1 MMASIYF
8 HPCRRK
14 DMKKSTY
21 LLSIILLSS
30 SISGCTGEID
40 EATGEDEKG
49 GTIIVTHDV
58 MYSDARLDVSQG
70 EENYEILLR
79 LNHTAAPNHAD
90 NFRSHILKGNYDGVD
105 FHRIID
111 DFMIQG
117 GDFENRDGTGGFAA
131 NWYGWC
137 NGVPIPIGEC
147 SEENY
152 TVPDEVDNRLSH
164 YSCTISMAH
173 AGSNTGGSQFFLIPG
188 DVLHLH
194 WLDGVHTVFGDVVG
208 GCDYVTTLSGTE
220 TNNDRPIVP
229 VTISSAE
236 VSEVYIEQVETRLE
250 AGADLRGA
258 DLSYANMS
266 NLNLTGANL
275 KAANLNY
282 TMLQG
287 ADLRYADLRYTWL
300 TGADL
305 TGADLR
311 QAGLHVAWLNG
322 ANLTG
327 ADLTGANLTGANLY
341 DANLTGADL
350 IYAYLRYAI
359 LYDANLNSADLSGAN
374 LTYATLTG
382 ADLSGA
388 NLNYADLTG
397 ANLTNATL
405 TGADLSGTIWYG
417 TICPDGANSD
427 DNGNTCE
434 NNKNHVQ
441 ERLEVDTRDSG
452 PINIPPCSKIASEG
466 LNQTSN
472 PSEWPEIRNGQW
484 LAIDGLTNV
493 SYASIEFDN
502 DSDVVVDYRLDWMC
516 GYTYSVKI
524 PGGYNASNEY
534 PVFLYLHGQ
543 IEDSVFFNNMLTNNF
558 HIPEDDKYIIVR
570 PSKLELDW
578 DPKKA
583 LDVLEDVKSHLSVDD
598 DRVYLTGLSMGG
610 RGTFIVAAALP
621 EYFAA
626 IMPLSPHHEPY
637 SYLSLAEDVA
647 HLPIWM
653 SHGTEDNTSSF
664 EMAEQ
669 MAANLADLG
678 AEIEF
683 HPVVDGGHNIWFPIY
698 SDPSAMQWMLSHV
711 RGQ

>member
-1 MMASIYF
+1 MMTPIYF
-8 HPCRRK
+8 PPCRRK

-21 LLSIILLSS
+21 LLSIILLSA

-40 EATGEDEKG
+40 EATGEDGKG
-49 GTIIVTHDV
+49 DAIIVMAKV
-58 MYSDARLDVSQG
+58 MYSDARLDISHG

-90 NFRSHILKGNYDGVD
+90 NFRSHILQGNYDGVD

-152 TVPDEVDNRLSH
+152 TVPDEVDSGLRH

-188 DVLHLH
+188 DVSHLH

-220 TNNDRPIVP
+220 TDNDRPIIP

-236 VSEVYIEQVETRLE
+236 VSEVYTEQVETRLE
-250 AGADLRGA
+250 AFADLRGA
-258 DLSYANMS
+258 DLSNANMS
-266 NLNLTGANL
+266 DLNLTGINL
-275 KAANLNY
+275 GAANLNY
-282 TMLQG
+282 TKLQG

-300 TGADL
+300 TGSDL

-327 ADLTGANLTGANLY
+327 AKLNGAYLPGANLH
-341 DANLTGADL
+341 DANLSGADM
-350 IYAYLRYAI
+350 IYAYLRYAT

-388 NLNYADLTG
+388 DLNSADLSG
-397 ANLTNATL
+397 ANLTYATL

-434 NNKNHVQ
+434 NN
-441 ERLEVDTRDSG
+441 L
-452 PINIPPCSKIASEG
+452 
-466 LNQTSN
+466 
-472 PSEWPEIRNGQW
+472 
-484 LAIDGLTNV
+484 
-493 SYASIEFDN
+493 
-502 DSDVVVDYRLDWMC
+502 
-516 GYTYSVKI
+516 
-524 PGGYNASNEY
+524 
-534 PVFLYLHGQ
+534 
-543 IEDSVFFNNMLTNNF
+543 
-558 HIPEDDKYIIVR
+558 
-570 PSKLELDW
+570 
-578 DPKKA
+578 
-583 LDVLEDVKSHLSVDD
+583 
-598 DRVYLTGLSMGG
+598 
-610 RGTFIVAAALP
+610 
-621 EYFAA
+621 
-626 IMPLSPHHEPY
+626 
-637 SYLSLAEDVA
+637 
-647 HLPIWM
+647 
-653 SHGTEDNTSSF
+653 
-664 EMAEQ
+664 
-669 MAANLADLG
+669 
-678 AEIEF
+678 
-683 HPVVDGGHNIWFPIY
+683 
-698 SDPSAMQWMLSHV
+698 
-711 RGQ
+711 

>member
-1 MMASIYF
+1 MTPIYF
-8 HPCRRK
+8 PGCSRK
-14 DMKKSTY
+14 DMKKGTY
-21 LLSIILLSS
+21 LLFIILLSS

-40 EATGEDEKG
+40 EATGEDEEG
-49 GTIIVTHDV
+49 GAIIVMAKV
-58 MYSDARLDVSQG
+58 MYSDARLDVSHG

-90 NFRSHILKGNYDGVD
+90 NFRSHILQGNYDGVD

-111 DFMIQG
+111 DFVIQG

-152 TVPDEVDNRLSH
+152 TVPDEVDSGLRH

-173 AGSNTGGSQFFLIPG
+173 AGSNTGGSQFFLVPG
-188 DVLHLH
+188 DVSHLH

-220 TNNDRPIVP
+220 TNSDRPIVP

-236 VSEVYIEQVETRLE
+236 VSEVYTEQVETRLE
-250 AGADLRGA
+250 AFADLRGA

-266 NLNLTGANL
+266 DLDLTGINL

-311 QAGLHVAWLNG
+311 QAGLIVAWLNG

-327 ADLTGANLTGANLY
+327 ANLTYAWLGGANLY

-350 IYAYLRYAI
+350 TGADMHRAHLQYADLSDTILQYAYLFGAY
-359 LYDANLNSADLSGAN
+359 LYDANLTGADLSGANLTGAYLNGANLNSADLSGAN
-374 LTYATLTG
+374 LTY
-382 ADLSGA
+382 
-388 NLNYADLTG
+388 
-397 ANLTNATL
+397 ATL

-434 NNKNHVQ
+434 NN
-441 ERLEVDTRDSG
+441 L
-452 PINIPPCSKIASEG
+452 I
-466 LNQTSN
+466 
-472 PSEWPEIRNGQW
+472 
-484 LAIDGLTNV
+484 
-493 SYASIEFDN
+493 
-502 DSDVVVDYRLDWMC
+502 
-516 GYTYSVKI
+516 
-524 PGGYNASNEY
+524 
-534 PVFLYLHGQ
+534 
-543 IEDSVFFNNMLTNNF
+543 
-558 HIPEDDKYIIVR
+558 
-570 PSKLELDW
+570 
-578 DPKKA
+578 
-583 LDVLEDVKSHLSVDD
+583 
-598 DRVYLTGLSMGG
+598 
-610 RGTFIVAAALP
+610 
-621 EYFAA
+621 
-626 IMPLSPHHEPY
+626 
-637 SYLSLAEDVA
+637 
-647 HLPIWM
+647 
-653 SHGTEDNTSSF
+653 
-664 EMAEQ
+664 
-669 MAANLADLG
+669 
-678 AEIEF
+678 
-683 HPVVDGGHNIWFPIY
+683 
-698 SDPSAMQWMLSHV
+698 
-711 RGQ
+711 